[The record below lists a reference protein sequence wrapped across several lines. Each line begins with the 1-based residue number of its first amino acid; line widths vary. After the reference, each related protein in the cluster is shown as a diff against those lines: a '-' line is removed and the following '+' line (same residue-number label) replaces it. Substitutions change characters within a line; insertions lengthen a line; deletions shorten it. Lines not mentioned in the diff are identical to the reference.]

1 MTCLGMGD
9 ITLLLLERLDLLVG
23 VRAGDRIGVL
33 GVLGGVVP
41 VVPVVPVVSVVSV
54 VSILGGVFRGMVTV
68 RRLGVVAFLPVV

>member
-41 VVPVVPVVSVVSV
+41 VVPVVSVIPV

-68 RRLGVVAFLPVV
+68 RRLGVVTFLPVV